1 MKAIVKSPLHHDGR
15 VYEIGSE
22 VDLTDKQAKSLE
34 AIGVVEIVSTIVD
47 EADEKVPSGSAQED
61 QGKAQEEAPK
71 TAKKTSKRRA
81 EADDE

>member
-15 VYEIGSE
+15 VYGIGDQ
-22 VDLTDKQAKSLE
+22 VDLTDKQAKSLA

-47 EADEKVPSGSAQED
+47 KADEEVPSGSSQEAE
-61 QGKAQEEAPK
+61 GEAQEEAPK